1 MSEALDKS
9 GCLAARRFD
18 TIHGGTIG
26 VSGDVPAINAVI
38 PFGRDEATLAI
49 RATRAVMAFESRER
63 DLATN
68 PKTGHR
74 LHHPGD
80 IGVSAIT
87 GRPPIKM

>member
-1 MSEALDKS
+1 
-9 GCLAARRFD
+9 
-18 TIHGGTIG
+18 
-26 VSGDVPAINAVI
+26 VPAINAVI

-49 RATRAVMAFESRER
+49 RAVMAFESRER

-87 GRPPIKM
+87 GRPPIKT